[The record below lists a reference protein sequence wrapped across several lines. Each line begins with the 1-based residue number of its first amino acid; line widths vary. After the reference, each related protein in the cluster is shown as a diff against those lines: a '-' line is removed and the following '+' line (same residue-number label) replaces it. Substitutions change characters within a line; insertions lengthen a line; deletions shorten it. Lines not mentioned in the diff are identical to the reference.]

1 MISHTLP
8 RETLD
13 LVRCDSSPAPFYFRG
28 PLPCSWRLLGIS
40 PIDEATAVHGCYCCP
55 AESKSRVHERIQH
68 AEAWWQPE
76 LRSVTRDR
84 PNTHTLWLATTET
97 GLALRRDDENWLPI
111 MEKEKETR
119 ETIKPKTR
127 WVGDGK
133 SGCDAGIGPHRKA
146 GSEDDVLD
154 STLNRVKAHLPA
166 RGEVGCQGVAG
177 DSMQDPF
184 RVQRRLLGVSSVR
197 RLARKRMHKYL
208 LHCGWESPG
217 QGRLRYT
224 RRDHEWQEGP
234 SRSTPGY
241 LSTGVPGLVVRRG

>member
-1 MISHTLP
+1 M
-8 RETLD
+8 
-13 LVRCDSSPAPFYFRG
+13 
-28 PLPCSWRLLGIS
+28 RLLLS
-40 PIDEATAVHGCYCCP
+40 TAVIVVLQKASQGCMNASNMLKLGGSRNLEPSHGIVQTRTRCGWRRRKRGWHC
-55 AESKSRVHERIQH
+55 EETTKTGSRSWKRRKKHGK
-68 AEAWWQPE
+68 
-76 LRSVTRDR
+76 RS
-84 PNTHTLWLATTET
+84 N
-97 GLALRRDDENWLPI
+97 
-111 MEKEKETR
+111 
-119 ETIKPKTR
+119 PKR
-127 WVGDGK
+127 VGWDGK

-224 RRDHEWQEGP
+224 RRDHE
-234 SRSTPGY
+234 
-241 LSTGVPGLVVRRG
+241 